1 MKKWT
6 LRFLAFLALFIV
18 MNFVVGWFIRF
29 VTPDFMYTLG
39 DWFHSPGVE
48 VTLDL
53 LADFTLVAALVSS
66 IVITAMIAIL
76 RQKK

>member
-6 LRFLAFLALFIV
+6 LRFLGFLVLFVV
-18 MNFVVGWFIRF
+18 MNFIVAGFIRF
-29 VTPDFMYTLG
+29 VAPGFMYTLA

-53 LADFTLVAALVSS
+53 LVDFTWIASFVSALAITIL
-66 IVITAMIAIL
+66 IVIY
-76 RQKK
+76 RKSK